1 MDLEDSVN
9 LPIINNKDNN
19 KVSLGFITME
29 GKLIYLNEYPLNTPL
44 NEVIDNFIQKNKES
58 TLKPY
63 FNFWNNYDIKYL
75 SFYFKKDDGF
85 KKIEYSRNKKA
96 IISLKIEDLKDTNN
110 FLSPKYSDSS
120 SISAMNNLNY
130 LKIYVKYEK
139 KFQYLV
145 EKFDEYISN
154 TTYLIGKPQLNKK
167 KFYLYNKYLKELRLI
182 SCMATDINKTKIN
195 DFTFLDVYCNAKNF
209 LYIYEGI
216 SNDSVEF
223 SRFFNINLAKNKLS
237 LISKIFPKRILLS
250 MIYIP
255 SSYIFIIGGKNTKE
269 VLIYEIK
276 DRNTLYEIY
285 PHQLPKELL
294 EPSLI
299 SINNKFIYILEN
311 STVTLNIFRVN
322 LLTISPFEQIEIKN
336 DNNLVMNQK
345 FFGVV
350 KNKNSIL
357 FLGGQMLNMS
367 SDNKSEG
374 KYCFEFHYDSNKIVR
389 SKREFSQSDFI
400 EKTFLPIGDEL
411 YIQFAEYKKDNKNE
425 LKMVQYNGKEQVVE
439 KNGMESD

>member
-1 MDLEDSVN
+1 
-9 LPIINNKDNN
+9 
-19 KVSLGFITME
+19 
-29 GKLIYLNEYPLNTPL
+29 
-44 NEVIDNFIQKNKES
+44 
-58 TLKPY
+58 
-63 FNFWNNYDIKYL
+63 
-75 SFYFKKDDGF
+75 
-85 KKIEYSRNKKA
+85 
-96 IISLKIEDLKDTNN
+96 
-110 FLSPKYSDSS
+110 
-120 SISAMNNLNY
+120 
-130 LKIYVKYEK
+130 
-139 KFQYLV
+139 
-145 EKFDEYISN
+145 
-154 TTYLIGKPQLNKK
+154 
-167 KFYLYNKYLKELRLI
+167 
-182 SCMATDINKTKIN
+182 
-195 DFTFLDVYCNAKNF
+195 
-209 LYIYEGI
+209 
-216 SNDSVEF
+216 
-223 SRFFNINLAKNKLS
+223 
-237 LISKIFPKRILLS
+237 

-269 VLIYEIK
+269 ILIYEIK

-311 STVTLNIFRVN
+311 STATLNIFRVN

-400 EKTFLPIGDEL
+400 EKTFIPIGDEL

-439 KNGMESD
+439 KNGMESE